1 LPLLAMTLKILS
13 QKAKVVNHQSKPFN
27 PKV

>member
-1 LPLLAMTLKILS
+1 LLAMTLKILS
-13 QKAKVVNHQSKPFN
+13 QKAKVVNHHRKPFN